1 MIDRNEPLGL
11 MLTHVWHILP
21 VVLLFAL
28 PCALLGG
35 MVLYWLRRGSLA
47 STLTVLVLI
56 PVLATLVGV
65 LGVSGFMFTPA
76 LTTMLF
82 VCLLVGLITVPAA
95 VLLGRVIARRTG
107 WGREAGDRK
116 GPPW

>member
-1 MIDRNEPLGL
+1 MIDPNEPLGL

-28 PCALLGG
+28 PVALLGG

-47 STLTVLVLI
+47 STLTVLVRL
-56 PVLATLVGV
+56 PVRDLLVGV

-82 VCLLVGLITVPAA
+82 VCALVGLITVPAA
-95 VLLGRVIARRTG
+95 ALLGIVTPRRTL
-107 WGREAGDRK
+107 WRREG
-116 GPPW
+116 